1 MADPTL
7 EERLAQYGTALDG
20 ARRRGVVPERPS
32 VARRLVPAISFV
44 TAFAAVI
51 AAVVLIPRDD
61 DVPDRLR
68 PADVAAAE
76 AEIRDAF
83 ATWVDETATDE
94 ARREVRERLDD
105 SAAQA
110 RADANWENAE
120 VSYLRSEVIVD
131 NVEFAEGDRAFVDFR
146 LRFPNSPGDPVMVEP
161 VPGEAVHRDGAWR
174 VGYAS
179 ICALRMGE
187 MACNPDDFLTEEEQA
202 IGQPFVNIAWSEL
215 PDDQRVRDI
224 EGGSEIRDQIL
235 DSVNRHR
242 NMLSAKTQLLAVRHR
257 PGEKTAKVW
266 WTVGTV
272 QPGIAVLDGDRWTI
286 SRETWCKLSQNA
298 GEYPPACGETAPT
311 TTTLA
316 QRPTTLDIQLGT
328 GRLWP
333 ADDRLSDSSGDLE
346 EAARRF
352 FAALDLPDAVITA
365 PEGASGP
372 TWVRGEIDS
381 TRVPVL
387 LVPAN
392 GVWSVLKV
400 SSGDVGAADFLFSP
414 EDVAEWELAWH
425 DEEGMHGS
433 RTQGR
438 EASLPPRLIFSS
450 IGIARNQAGEV
461 LRVSGAWHQGP
472 VPRPTGAA
480 PCGANDLVI
489 SGGNS
494 TLNPASDG
502 DAIFVGLENHSG
514 LACRFADVPTIE
526 LHGPSGWTRFTVREV
541 TWPVKEDFPGDDPLT
556 DGFFTPDL
564 IGEVLI
570 TGRSGDRL
578 VEYDSVRLTLP
589 SGERLELALH
599 LRTSGTE
606 LGVSHVQL
614 HHPVA

>member
-20 ARRRGVVPERPS
+20 ARRRGVVPARPS
-32 VARRLVPAISFV
+32 LARRLVPAISFV

-61 DVPDRLR
+61 DAPDRLR

-76 AEIRDAF
+76 AEIREVFALWGDASLQPH
-83 ATWVDETATDE
+83 
-94 ARREVRERLDD
+94 ERLRLREQHEDLALAGRSTVQWNWFENSIFFGPVVVD
-105 SAAQA
+105 RVAFISDT
-110 RADANWENAE
+110 RAE
-120 VSYLRSEVIVD
+120 
-131 NVEFAEGDRAFVDFR
+131 VDFR
-146 LRFPNSPGDPVMVEP
+146 VRALDTHSRMFPG
-161 VPGEAVHRDGAWR
+161 GAVLQDGHWR
-174 VGYAS
+174 VSFAS
-179 ICALRMGE
+179 VCAMAAVSGTACAL
-187 MACNPDDFLTEEEQA
+187 DDFLTEEQQA

-224 EGGSEIRDQIL
+224 EGGSEIRDEIL

-242 NMLSAKTQLLAVRHR
+242 NMLGAKTQLIAVRHR
-257 PGEKTAKVW
+257 PGEETARVW